1 MVKIEI
7 ISFAKVPLCIILYLV
22 HDNLCS
28 INLAFQR
35 WLSLDLLYCILYILS
50 YFQNQET
57 NVSLFHLSCHHRVNW
72 RLRRNFL
79 LPWPVKELWS
89 SSRIMCEASFS
100 ALQWASSNGGARQA
114 AADLK
119 KPIHYMKDFVTRT
132 TYLKWWW
139 RWKNCVNV
147 NISFPEK
154 SSLVKATNPWRRRL
168 SLTSAAH
175 RPRQGFLPSST
186 GSNESLPTF
195 FSSRLLEFSSTKEE
209 PAWTLIKSCCVP
221 VKSGSLVFFF

>member
-1 MVKIEI
+1 MLLFICPWSKIFIQYNCKEGI
-7 ISFAKVPLCIILYLV
+7 ERVWEFIES
-22 HDNLCS
+22 
-28 INLAFQR
+28 
-35 WLSLDLLYCILYILS
+35 
-50 YFQNQET
+50 
-57 NVSLFHLSCHHRVNW
+57 FHLSCHHRVNW

-100 ALQWASSNGGARQA
+100 ALQWASSNGGARLA

-119 KPIHYMKDFVTRT
+119 KPIHFTKDFVTRT

-168 SLTSAAH
+168 SLTSAAASTSL
-175 RPRQGFLPSST
+175 RILPSST
-186 GSNESLPTF
+186 GLNDSLETF
-195 FSSRLLEFSSTKEE
+195 FSSRLLEFSSTKRSSQPGPWSS
-209 PAWTLIKSCCVP
+209 PAVCLI
-221 VKSGSLVFFF
+221 KSGSLTFVF